1 MLSST
6 STSSAASSLAAAG
19 IRSAD
24 ISAWGWITAGIGGE
38 SEWRDSVRFWK
49 SCGVTH
55 LTLVTHSGRGLRRI
69 EGRKLV
75 DHLAAIERYWNDVG
89 DLL

>member
-1 MLSST
+1 M
-6 STSSAASSLAAAG
+6 A
-19 IRSAD
+19 
-24 ISAWGWITAGIGGE
+24 E
-38 SEWRDSVRFWK
+38 SVRFWK

-55 LTLVTHSGRGLRRI
+55 LTLVTYSGRGLRRI

-75 DHLAAIERYWNDVG
+75 DHLAAIERYWNAVG